1 METTRWNRV
10 KQILNE
16 ALDLEPQEQLDYVR
30 QAAGEDKLI
39 YQEVLSLLETDDEE
53 VDFLE
58 DSIGN
63 ELNEPDPLIGK
74 NLGPYHLVRHLASG
88 GMGTVYLGERSDK
101 AYKGQV
107 AVKVLKRGMDTAEI
121 VRRFRKERQILA
133 NLDHPNIIRMF
144 DGGSTPS
151 GRPYL
156 IMEYIKGTNLI
167 NYCQDN
173 ALPLEARLRLFLKT
187 CDPVAFAHH
196 NLIVHRD
203 LKPGNILVT
212 DEGEPKLLDFGIA
225 KLLDPT
231 ENETRTRVGRS
242 LMTPAYAAPEQIL
255 GEAIT
260 TACDVYA
267 LGVLLHQM
275 LAGRLPEKSSNRGGD
290 STAEGGLCKPSKVAC
305 AVGKGTGIQ
314 ARLLSGDL
322 DNILL
327 KALHSDP
334 VRRYH
339 SVDDFVVDI
348 DCYLH
353 GYPIHA
359 RPETVAY
366 LFSKFFGRHLFGM
379 TTALITLVF
388 MAISFH
394 TLVKDRTE
402 ALEQR
407 DQAIVAS
414 DATNRLRVRSERV
427 AVFLAGLFTRTEQ
440 ASATVPELLEK
451 AIRLLETNFR
461 DEPEVRAAIIL
472 SLGEVWSDH
481 GLAEQAEPLL
491 REALSILE
499 EKNDGHADVARGH
512 LAHALCASARTH
524 FESGRPEKAAALCR
538 VVLTMNS
545 IPNGASALVIL
556 SKIALAAGEEQQA
569 KQHAASALERILALN
584 ATFRAEAADLVMELA
599 AAFREGGYTET
610 ADAYNQQ
617 ARRLRE

>member
-1 METTRWNRV
+1 MDTTRWNRV

-16 ALDLEPQEQLDYVR
+16 ALDLEPSQQADFVR
-30 QAAGEDKLI
+30 EAAGNDQLI
-39 YQEVLSLLETDDEE
+39 INEVLSLLETDDED

-58 DSIGN
+58 DSISG
-63 ELNEPDPLIGK
+63 EGDEPDPMIGT

-88 GMGTVYLGERSDK
+88 GMGTVYLGERSDE

-167 NYCQDN
+167 SYCQDN
-173 ALPLEARLRLFLKT
+173 DLSLEARLFLFLKT

-225 KLLDPT
+225 KLLDPK
-231 ENETRTRVGRS
+231 ENETRTRVGKS

-275 LAGRLPEKSSNRGGD
+275 LAGRLPEKASITRNSDATG
-290 STAEGGLCKPSKVAC
+290 EGVFRKPSKVAC
-305 AVGKGTGIQ
+305 EVGKGTGIQ

-348 DCYLH
+348 ECYLH

-359 RPETVAY
+359 RPEPV
-366 LFSKFFGRHLFGM
+366 
-379 TTALITLVF
+379 I
-388 MAISFH
+388 
-394 TLVKDRTE
+394 
-402 ALEQR
+402 
-407 DQAIVAS
+407 IVAES
-414 DATNRLRVRSERV
+414 RNRR
-427 AVFLAGLFTRTEQ
+427 FGL
-440 ASATVPELLEK
+440 
-451 AIRLLETNFR
+451 
-461 DEPEVRAAIIL
+461 D
-472 SLGEVWSDH
+472 
-481 GLAEQAEPLL
+481 
-491 REALSILE
+491 
-499 EKNDGHADVARGH
+499 
-512 LAHALCASARTH
+512 
-524 FESGRPEKAAALCR
+524 
-538 VVLTMNS
+538 
-545 IPNGASALVIL
+545 
-556 SKIALAAGEEQQA
+556 
-569 KQHAASALERILALN
+569 
-584 ATFRAEAADLVMELA
+584 
-599 AAFREGGYTET
+599 
-610 ADAYNQQ
+610 
-617 ARRLRE
+617 